1 MSRFIN
7 STLFPAM
14 TGMHNL
20 SRLHNEIDRMFQGMH
35 NFAGFPGEDTWPD
48 VFAQDAAAGFAPHMD
63 VKSND
68 NAYTMSVE
76 LPGVAPEDV
85 KIEIRDNT
93 LTISGEK
100 KEEKTSTD
108 EKGTTHVQERRYGSF
123 MRSLQLPEDAD
134 ADSIKAVA
142 SNGVLTLDIPRR
154 APKSTVKSIEIQ
166 KDAQTSQ
173 EAGPST
179 QEAQAQAAQP
189 ESGEARA

>member
-1 MSRFIN
+1 MSRFMN
-7 STLFPAM
+7 SAFFPAM

-20 SRLHNEIDRMFQGMH
+20 SRLHNEIDRLFH
-35 NFAGFPGEDTWPD
+35 SFPGEENWPD
-48 VFAQDAAAGFAPHMD
+48 VFAHDVAAGFMPHMD
-63 VKSND
+63 LKSSET
-68 NAYTMSVE
+68 AYTMSVE

-85 KIEIRDNT
+85 KIEVRDNT

-100 KEEKTSTD
+100 KEETSSKD

-134 ADSIKAVA
+134 ADSIRAVA

-166 KDAQTSQ
+166 KDVRRQ
-173 EAGPST
+173 EAAADAASAPDAQGAQAQSAQPEAAA
-179 QEAQAQAAQP
+179 EAQA
-189 ESGEARA
+189 